1 MKATNKRETILHVAK
16 ELIAVNGFHGTTMAM
31 IADKAGIAT
40 GTIYRYFTGKDE
52 LINELHRELNDR
64 LLRSLMQDYPLGEP
78 MHERF
83 LYVGRYFVH
92 YCLAA
97 PFDFSFLEQF
107 HNSPYGVAYRRELVS
122 NEKTRGP
129 IDELLDEAAREGI
142 IKTLPRTVLTAL
154 IFGPLIGVIRDHI
167 LGFNRLDEET
177 ISRTAE
183 ACWDAIRI

>member
-122 NEKTRGP
+122 NEKKQGP
-129 IDELLDEAAREGI
+129 MDELLDEAAREGI